1 MHVLCKH
8 IMYLYVLCLIK
19 DNDLNSDGDQPNS
32 VQQSKEEPTL
42 LEKKKDDPEKV
53 PCLYLNELS

>member
-1 MHVLCKH
+1 
-8 IMYLYVLCLIK
+8 MYLYVLCLIK